1 MNKDNS
7 SKPSVMNLVFVG
19 FILISVMFAAW
30 NGSMEAVTAASFNAA
45 RDAVFLSG
53 KLVGVMA
60 LWLGLVK
67 VLEEGGLMEALA
79 KAVKPFMVR
88 LFPDVPPEHPAM
100 SAMLLNIAANMLGLG
115 NAATP
120 LGLKAMEELNKLNR
134 IPGTATNAMCLF
146 LAINT
151 SSVTLLPLGAIGVRA
166 AAGAAAPASIFV
178 PTFVATCCS
187 TTVAI
192 VVALW
197 LASRDRQYH
206 DDWCSRPAE
215 GETLIVEQGPGAKNH
230 AHFGALQWVVLL
242 IVAAIAAGFL
252 VNLWTGGID
261 FLSRE
266 FASHWLMPL
275 LMTAIVGYG
284 VFRGL
289 SVYEVVTD
297 GAKQGFEIAVKI
309 IPFLVAILVSIA
321 MFRACGAMSLLS
333 SLLSPFT
340 TLIGLPAEVLP
351 LALLRPLSGSG
362 AFGVMSELVQGAPD
376 SYQSYVASTMLG
388 STETTFYVL
397 AVYFGSIGVARV
409 RHAVMA
415 GLAADVTGVV
425 VTSLVCS
432 IFWVGS

>member
-1 MNKDNS
+1 MNKDKS

-19 FILISVMFAAW
+19 FILVSVSCAAW
-30 NGSMEAVTAASFNAA
+30 NGSMEAITAASFNAA
-45 RDAVFLSG
+45 RDAVFLAG
-53 KLVGVMA
+53 KLIGVMA

-79 KAVKPFMVR
+79 KAVKPLMVR

-100 SAMLLNIAANMLGLG
+100 SAMVLNIAANMLGLG

-151 SSVTLLPLGAIGVRA
+151 SSVTFLPLGAIGVRA
-166 AAGAAAPASIFV
+166 AAGAAAPANIFV
-178 PTFVATCCS
+178 PTLVATCCS
-187 TTVAI
+187 TAVAI
-192 VVALW
+192 AVALW
-197 LASRDRQYH
+197 LASRDREYL
-206 DDWCSRPAE
+206 DDWHLRTAQ
-215 GETLIVEQGPGAKNH
+215 GEDLIVEEQLRVRNQPP
-230 AHFGALQWVVLL
+230 FGLLQWMVLL
-242 IVAAIAAGFL
+242 FIAAIGAGFF
-252 VNLWTGGID
+252 VHLWTGGME
-261 FLSRE
+261 FLSKD

-321 MFRACGAMSLLS
+321 MFRACGAMDLLS
-333 SLLSPFT
+333 ACLSPFT

-376 SYQSYVASTMLG
+376 SYQAYVASTMLG

-397 AVYFGSIGVARV
+397 AVYFGSIGVAKV

-415 GLAADVTGVV
+415 GLAADITGVV
-425 VTSLVCS
+425 VTSLVCQL
-432 IFWVGS
+432 FWAAS